1 MQPFVHLHVHSQYSV
16 LDGQA
21 SVKALV
27 DKAIANGMRGI
38 ALTDHGNM
46 FGIKELTDYV
56 NKKNKDVDGE
66 IKNLKKTIEE
76 LKSADAVDQEALSK
90 AETALKE
97 AESKI
102 FTPIIGCEMYV
113 ADNDMTDRSNKKDIG
128 RHLIVLAKNQHGYHN
143 LIKLVSNAWTDGYY
157 YHPRTDKK
165 QLEKYHEDL
174 IVCSACLGG
183 EVPKL
188 ITAGHIE
195 EAEKS
200 ILWFKKVFGE
210 DYYLELQR
218 HKATVARANQEAYP
232 LQQEVNKVL
241 IEMSK
246 KHNIKLVCTNDVHF
260 VNEED
265 AEAHDRLICVSTG
278 TFLDD
283 DKRMLYTKQEW
294 MKTQEEMNEL
304 FADVPEALSNT
315 QEVLG
320 KVERYSIEHGPIL
333 PNFPLPEGFTDN
345 NDYLRHLVLVGAEK
359 RWGKNLTDEQKER
372 IDFELETIKNMG
384 FPGYFLIVQDFIG
397 AAREIGVSV
406 GPGRGSAAGSAVAYC
421 LGITQIDPIK
431 YDLLFE
437 RFLNTDRI

>member
-1 MQPFVHLHVHSQYSV
+1 
-16 LDGQA
+16 
-21 SVKALV
+21 
-27 DKAIANGMRGI
+27 MRGI

-232 LQQEVNKVL
+232 LQQVVNKVL

-260 VNEED
+260 VDEED
-265 AEAHDRLICVSTG
+265 AEAHDRLTTTSEC
-278 TFLDD
+278 F
-283 DKRMLYTKQEW
+283 
-294 MKTQEEMNEL
+294 TQ
-304 FADVPEALSNT
+304 SRS
-315 QEVLG
+315 G
-320 KVERYSIEHGPIL
+320 
-333 PNFPLPEGFTDN
+333 
-345 NDYLRHLVLVGAEK
+345 
-359 RWGKNLTDEQKER
+359 
-372 IDFELETIKNMG
+372 
-384 FPGYFLIVQDFIG
+384 
-397 AAREIGVSV
+397 
-406 GPGRGSAAGSAVAYC
+406 
-421 LGITQIDPIK
+421 
-431 YDLLFE
+431 
-437 RFLNTDRI
+437 